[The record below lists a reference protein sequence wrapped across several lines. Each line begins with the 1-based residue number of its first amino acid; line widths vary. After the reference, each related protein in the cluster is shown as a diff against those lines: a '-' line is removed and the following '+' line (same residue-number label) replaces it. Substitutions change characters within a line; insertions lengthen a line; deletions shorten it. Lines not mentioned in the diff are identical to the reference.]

1 MTSLIPALYFSV
13 FIFSLIVFIEIMIR
27 FKRPFLLK
35 ACFLIIAFFV
45 GSSAILNIYRPD
57 LFIYNHLFARVA
69 NAMAFIIIFFTLYYR
84 DYLKWAL
91 AATFLFLGSIAVN
104 VVININVITDV
115 VLGRSKNLAF
125 DTLDITQPVQLPL
138 AFNFIRFTLV
148 IFYSFIIYLMIIA
161 LKRKKNE
168 NVYFEELSK
177 WIVAIAVL
185 NFFVVITNVAVLD
198 MGVSLAYRKI
208 SFITIN
214 FFVLIII
221 FYRPKFLNSTSLRFT
236 FTGKKSDANTKINV
250 EKFIAAFFNNFYY
263 INKEANLEDCAKIL
277 RVDKNDLYR
286 FVYDRYLMSF
296 NDLVNKN
303 RVSYFLELVAN
314 RKYYTSSIDD
324 LAKTAGFASRQHLY
338 KPFKKFHGGSP
349 TDLLDARFFAA

>member
-1 MTSLIPALYFSV
+1 MTSLISSLYFSV
-13 FIFSLIVFIEIMIR
+13 FIFALIVFIEIMIR

-35 ACFLIIAFFV
+35 ACFLTIAFIV
-45 GSSAILNIYRPD
+45 GSSAVLNIFRPD
-57 LFIYNHLFARVA
+57 LFFYNHVFARA
-69 NAMAFIIIFFTLYYR
+69 INSMAFIIIFFTVYYR

-91 AATFLFLGSIAVN
+91 TATFLILGAMVVN
-104 VVININVITDV
+104 FIVNAQTITDV
-115 VLGRSKNLAF
+115 LLGRTKNLPIAPV
-125 DTLDITQPVQLPL
+125 DISQSAELPFS
-138 AFNFIRFTLV
+138 FNFLRFSLI
-148 IFYSFIIYLMIIA
+148 IFYSFIIYLMILA
-161 LKRKKNE
+161 LKRRKNE

-177 WIVAIAVL
+177 WIIAIAVL
-185 NFFVVITNVAVLD
+185 NFLVVITNIVVLD
-198 MGVSLAYRKI
+198 MGIVLEYRKLA
-208 SFITIN
+208 FIIIN
-214 FFVLIII
+214 FFVLITI

-263 INKEANLEDCAKIL
+263 INKEANLEDCATIL
-277 RVDKNDLYR
+277 KVDKNDLYR

-324 LAKTAGFASRQHLY
+324 LAKSAGFASRQHLY

-349 TDLLDARFFAA
+349 TDLLDARFFAT